1 MRKKF
6 KKSVW
11 MPLALFIYT
20 TGMAVYFLPRNT
32 EICDAEKWGTI
43 GISYA
48 IIALLWFVL
57 RKKEQQMEAYN
68 KKMEDTYKN
77 KNQITK

>member
-1 MRKKF
+1 MSKKF

-11 MPLALFIYT
+11 MPLAFFIYT
-20 TGMAVYFLPRNT
+20 TGLAVYFLPRIT
-32 EICDAEKWGTI
+32 EISDAEKWGTI

-68 KKMEDTYKN
+68 KNMEDTYKN
-77 KNQITK
+77 KNQKTN

>member
-11 MPLALFIYT
+11 MPLAFFIYT
-20 TGMAVYFLPRNT
+20 TGMAVYFLPRNP
-32 EICDAEKWGTI
+32 EISDAEKWGTI